1 MVRANETPVE
11 EQLKFG
17 DEWVKQWEAEY
28 GVSLCKP
35 NKYYTLSYDNLCI
48 WLKDYLKNMWTVRNF
63 FPETY
68 RVDSPVING
77 DQMPIHR
84 NESTTQKT
92 MAFKNMDT
100 YIKENYSLSHKRATV
115 FVQVSSD
122 STANFIPLFSSRGK
136 EREQTKST

>member
-1 MVRANETPVE
+1 MVRANETLVE

-77 DQMPIHR
+77 DQMPIH
-84 NESTTQKT
+84 
-92 MAFKNMDT
+92 
-100 YIKENYSLSHKRATV
+100 
-115 FVQVSSD
+115 
-122 STANFIPLFSSRGK
+122 
-136 EREQTKST
+136 

>member
-35 NKYYTLSYDNLCI
+35 NKHYTLSYDNLCI
-48 WLKDYLKNMWTVRNF
+48 RLKDYLKNMWTVRNF
-63 FPETY
+63 FPKTY

-77 DQMPIHR
+77 DQMPFHR

-115 FVQVSSD
+115 FMQVSSD
-122 STANFIPLFSSRGK
+122 STANFIPEFFFKGK
-136 EREQTKST
+136 GTRTN